1 MNGTGEPQRVELQL
15 LGQTL
20 TLRTQE
26 SPDYLRALASFIEE
40 RVTTLQRTGVKDPVR
55 ALTLAALDI
64 ADELFKA
71 REDSSRDVKDVGRRL
86 SALVALLDRAT
97 PKEP

>member
-86 SALVALLDRAT
+86 SALVALLDRAA